1 MRSAFFSLDP
11 PPGFRPFDPHGE
23 ITSYQRR
30 LPHWRQEA
38 ATYFVTFRLADSLPA
53 EALAKL
59 EALKREWA
67 EDLESRECIERWTT
81 AETKAAWDERSR
93 HAIATIEHWLDQGI
107 GDCLLRD
114 GRTRE
119 VLMDSLLHNNGEE
132 AELSAVV
139 IMPNHAHLIVRPLGG
154 NPLETY
160 LQRRKRHSA
169 REINRL
175 LERRGR
181 VWQEES
187 FDRIVRDTEHLWRC
201 LQYVGRNPRKAN
213 VSHPDCTLWVCD
225 DWAAAGWNFV
235 DENPD

>member
-1 MRSAFFSLDP
+1 MRSAFFPIDP
-11 PPGFRPFDPHGE
+11 PPGFHPFDPNGE

-59 EALKREWA
+59 EVLKREWA
-67 EDLESRECIERWTT
+67 EDLKSRECIESWTT
-81 AETKAAWDERSR
+81 AKAKAAWEERSR

-114 GRTRE
+114 ERTRE
-119 VLMDSLLHNNGEE
+119 VLMDSLLHDDRLE
-132 AELSAVV
+132 AELAAVV
-139 IMPNHAHLIVRPLGG
+139 IIPNHVHLIVRPLGE
-154 NPLETY
+154 NLLETY
-160 LQRRKRHSA
+160 LQRRKRHTA

-175 LERRGR
+175 QERRGR

-201 LQYVGRNPRKAN
+201 LQYIGRNPGKAG
-213 VSHPDCTLWVCD
+213 VTHQDCTLWVRD
-225 DWAAAGWNFV
+225 DWVNVGWDFV
-235 DENPD
+235 DENAG